1 MEFPCG
7 QVTVSAGVAT
17 YAPGMGSADVLIAA
31 ADRALYQAKESGRDR
46 AVLATEEP
54 PWELRAAPDQRP
66 LDTDAKVRATVVV
79 VDDAAVVVAALT
91 RLLER
96 MGNGTRSADGGR
108 EALALFEEGGTVAD
122 VLLTDVVMPDMNG
135 LVLVDELMRRGHDV
149 PVIYMSSFIQSEV
162 TWSGISGDVAGFVQQ
177 PIEMEALGE
186 AMRGALGLESTEA
199 RIS

>member
-1 MEFPCG
+1 M
-7 QVTVSAGVAT
+7 
-17 YAPGMGSADVLIAA
+17 
-31 ADRALYQAKESGRDR
+31 
-46 AVLATEEP
+46 
-54 PWELRAAPDQRP
+54 
-66 LDTDAKVRATVVV
+66 DTDAKVRATVVV
-79 VDDAAVVVAALT
+79 VDDDAVVVAALT

-108 EALALFEEGGTVAD
+108 EALALFEEGGTAAD

-135 LVLVDELMRRGHDV
+135 LVLVDELVKRGHDV